1 MDAGQLPGT
10 TTGDVPEGDTQEGSR
25 ERGAKGLESK
35 IKSDRAGNTKQRSEG
50 SNVERISTARSWDN
64 LEADVRQDVQRDTGE
79 RKELKPEDKNHVI
92 NPDDVLVPRGDVKF
106 NIMSE
111 TKLQYGKKTKSK
123 ILREATI
130 NILLEKIE
138 RIKTLEVETEDE
150 EIKEIIRK
158 FNYDVAD
165 LKGLTI
171 INLDALL

>member
-1 MDAGQLPGT
+1 
-10 TTGDVPEGDTQEGSR
+10 
-25 ERGAKGLESK
+25 
-35 IKSDRAGNTKQRSEG
+35 
-50 SNVERISTARSWDN
+50 
-64 LEADVRQDVQRDTGE
+64 
-79 RKELKPEDKNHVI
+79 
-92 NPDDVLVPRGDVKF
+92 
-106 NIMSE
+106 MSE